1 LAAKEIHHPTLIVP
15 IHMCPRTGETAM
27 TEEWDDEVDV
37 VVVGFGGAGACAA
50 IEAVENGADVLL
62 LERFNGGGATRMSG
76 GVVYCGGGT
85 EYQKSAGFDDTP
97 ENMAAYLKMEA
108 EGIVTEETIM
118 RFSQESTENLLWLE
132 KHGVEFGKGF
142 CPYKTSYPIDA
153 FSLYFSGNESFP
165 PYSDTARP
173 APRGHRAAGAGM
185 PGSNL
190 FKPLKES
197 ALKKMIRVRYQSQV
211 KTLFTDSSGRVTG
224 VEVSSV
230 SRRTIAGPLHRLLGH
245 AAYQLR
251 YVTLAWP
258 WSANIFSLSSALLE
272 LRGRPYRVKARKG
285 VILAAGGFIRNRKM
299 VAQYAP
305 AFRTGTPLGTVGD
318 DGSGIQLGQS
328 VGGDVG
334 AMDSVSAWRFINP
347 PLSFVQGIFVDQQGN
362 RICNEQYYG
371 AQLGDKMVKQHKG
384 KGFLIIDRALWKKS
398 FSEVGPGKT
407 QWFQT
412 LPALANLL
420 LNNHKG
426 NSVRQLATRCG
437 IDPDRLETTVE
448 SYNKTA
454 QTSRKDPMG
463 KAPEMLHPLS
473 PPYYAINCS
482 IGSRLH
488 VCAVTTMG
496 GLIVDEITG
505 QVKRPDGSLVG
516 GLYAA
521 GRSAVGLTST
531 NYVSGLSI
539 ADAVFSGRRAGRHAA
554 CGA

>member
-1 LAAKEIHHPTLIVP
+1 VTFDFLYPD
-15 IHMCPRTGETAM
+15 RSGERAM

-50 IEAVENGADVLL
+50 IEAAENGADVML

-76 GVVYCGGGT
+76 GVIYCGGGT
-85 EYQKSAGFDDTP
+85 EYQKSAGFNDTP

-108 EGIVTEETIM
+108 KDIVNEETIR
-118 RFSQESTENLLWLE
+118 RFSRESTENLLWLE
-132 KHGVEFGKGF
+132 KHGVRFGKRY

-153 FSLYFSGNESFP
+153 FGLYFSGNESFP

-173 APRGHRAAGAGM
+173 APRGHRVVGTGL
-185 PGSNL
+185 PGGNL

-197 ALKKMIRVRYQSQV
+197 ALKKEIRIRYQSRV
-211 KTLFTDSSGRVTG
+211 KTLFTDSSDMDTG
-224 VEVSSV
+224 VEVSSF
-230 SRRTIAGPLHRLLGH
+230 SRGTITQRLHRLLDH
-245 AAYQLR
+245 AAYHLR
-251 YVTLAWP
+251 YLTLAWP
-258 WSANIFSLSSALLE
+258 AFGNIFSFSSALLE
-272 LRGRPYRVKARKG
+272 RRGRPYRVKARKG
-285 VILAAGGFIRNRKM
+285 VIIAAGGFIRNRKM
-299 VAQYAP
+299 VARYAP

-371 AQLGDKMVKQHKG
+371 AQLGDKMVKHHKG
-384 KGFLIIDRALWKKS
+384 KGFLIIDKALWKKS
-398 FSEVGPGKT
+398 FSEVGPGKA

-420 LNNHKG
+420 LNNRKAD
-426 NSVRQLATRCG
+426 SVRQLATRCG
-437 IDPDRLETTVE
+437 IDPDRLATTVE

-454 QTSRKDPMG
+454 QNSHRDPMG

-473 PPYYAINCS
+473 PPFYAINCS
-482 IGSRLH
+482 LDSRLH
-488 VCAVTTMG
+488 ACATTTMG
-496 GLIVDEITG
+496 GLRVDEITG
-505 QVKRPDGSLVG
+505 QVKRSDGSLVE

-521 GRSAVGLTST
+521 GRSAVGLTSA

-539 ADAVFSGRRAGRHAA
+539 ADAVFSGRRAGRYAA
-554 CGA
+554 GGE